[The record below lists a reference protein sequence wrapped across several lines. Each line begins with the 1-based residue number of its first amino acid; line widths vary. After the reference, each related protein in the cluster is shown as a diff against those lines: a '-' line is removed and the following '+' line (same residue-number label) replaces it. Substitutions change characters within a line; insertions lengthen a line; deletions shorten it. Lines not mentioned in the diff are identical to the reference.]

1 MKVSIREL
9 GYMYG
14 ERKIPVGSKLL
25 AEKDKQ
31 RFVWVI
37 FWGNY
42 SGDWFKDFITK
53 CRTIGLKD
61 DEKGITI
68 TRV

>member
-1 MKVSIREL
+1 MLVSIEEL
-9 GYMYG
+9 GIMYG
-14 ERKIPVGSKLL
+14 ERRIPYGSKLY

-31 RFVWVI
+31 GFVWVI

-53 CRTIGLKD
+53 CRAIGLKD
-61 DEKGITI
+61 KEKGIKI
-68 TRV
+68 TKV